1 MPRIQSTKL
10 KNFNKPKGQSEDD
23 SIPLGREKKHSQGGG
38 WKGGP
43 WWERGKRGEEGN
55 MIRYWVGG
63 TGLKH

>member
-38 WKGGP
+38 RVYLDRKGDR
-43 WWERGKRGEEGN
+43 EGKRG
-55 MIRYWVGG
+55 
-63 TGLKH
+63 T